1 MKTLLTRL
9 FTILLIVSAWSCT
22 KEKVPPVA
30 TSASSDE
37 EQLLPSEVVTANVAP
52 GLYRIVKFIDTG
64 DDETSQFNGYRFRF
78 RANGELIATTNA
90 GKAFRGSW
98 DLNSAQTMMNI
109 SISGNDALE
118 DLDDDDWRVIT
129 LTNMRI
135 RLRSPG
141 PDIVVFQKIQ

>member
-22 KEKVPPVA
+22 KEKVPPVV
-30 TSASSDE
+30 TSTSSE
-37 EQLLPSEVVTANVAP
+37 QEQLLPGEIVTAQVSP
-52 GLYRIVKFIDTG
+52 GLYRIVKFTDTG

-78 RANGELIATTNA
+78 KANGDLVAKTNT
-90 GKAFRGSW
+90 GQIFTGSW

-109 SISGNDALE
+109 SIAGTKALE